1 VGDPGFTMDLVLLAS
16 ALDAEKDRIR
26 IRKRT
31 RDAMLVKSLNMQAV
45 SRIARFGTCFAIT
58 SSGYTWYSFSLA
70 GWTLDRT
77 FNYFH
82 PGEFAQITALSSD
95 IDNLKPRELLSRLR
109 DLGIEINYRGTEPLT
124 GKNIQRNVRS
134 YLCHS
139 RVEAGEGKTDEQSPW
154 F

>member
-58 SSGYTWYSFSLA
+58 SGGYTWYSFSLA

-77 FNYFH
+77 VFNCIH

-134 YLCHS
+134 YLKKQQALA
-139 RVEAGEGKTDEQSPW
+139 E